1 MKNIIFIIS
10 ILFLFLTSGFSQE
23 NELVELTGIVTGADG
38 KPVINASIQ
47 LIGIKNEP
55 KRVTKSDFDGR
66 FIMRICPNQLQEDLV
81 FRISAV
87 NYELD
92 TIIIQGH
99 NTNCIVQLKKL
110 NTQFGTKENE
120 KIYAQL
126 LGEFE
131 CGTNY
136 FLESKYFQNCRGE
149 IRSGIELD
157 SMDASK
163 LVWTPIKIKEK

>member
-1 MKNIIFIIS
+1 MKKVIFILS
-10 ILFLFLTSGFSQE
+10 TLFLFLTSGFGQE
-23 NELVELTGIVTGADG
+23 NELIKLAGIVTCVDG

-47 LIGIKNEP
+47 LIGVNNEP
-55 KRVTKSDFDGR
+55 KRVTKSDFYGR
-66 FIMRICPNQLQEDLV
+66 FIMRICPNQLQENLV
-81 FRISAV
+81 FRVSAA

-99 NTNCIVQLKKL
+99 NTKCVVQLKKL
-110 NTQFGTKENE
+110 NTQFGTEENE

-126 LGEFE
+126 LGENE

-163 LVWTPIKIKEK
+163 LMWTPIKVKEK